1 MGMRASAL
9 LLCLLFASVVACRPA
24 RSVADQNRDAFTHA
38 SGLRLTGCALVT
50 YSDVGSNFGA
60 TVHYARFVVPSEFDV
75 AWLNPARE
83 MALASWNEEL
93 ARREPGARIPL
104 WNDEDAA
111 RGQLFYAE
119 TISFRN
125 YYSYDSRTRSLYW
138 IGRMVE

>member
-1 MGMRASAL
+1 MRMRASTL

-24 RSVADQNRDAFTHA
+24 RSVADQNRAAFTHA

-60 TVHYARFVVPSEFDV
+60 TVHYARFVVPETFDV

-83 MALASWNEEL
+83 AAVADWNEEI
-93 ARREPGARIPL
+93 ARREAHAQIPL
-104 WNDEDAA
+104 WNDEEAA
-111 RGQLFYAE
+111 RGEHFYAE
-119 TISFRN
+119 TTSFRN
-125 YYSYDSRTRSLYW
+125 YYSYDSRTHSLYW